1 MQQNCTKAK
10 ELSVSLA
17 SVTQSR
23 HRTSVKGSSTFPS
36 GVCRG
41 ARTEAMPRE
50 RNNDG
55 EEGRASMRGRIDAR
69 GAPGT
74 EPMVPKPGLY
84 RRGLLKSLTIWAIPL
99 FLLHDRRNGH
109 SSLFVSLPRSP
120 AHCVAPANTY
130 LTPTSDPRSAPLPGI
145 VSTNVPRRN
154 SVHKSRRR
162 WQVPECSHDLG
173 GWGDGGWYRS
183 HDTGCLPLTPPHG
196 RPSLPTR
203 ARLTGFLHPS

>member
-17 SVTQSR
+17 SITQSLR
-23 HRTSVKGSSTFPS
+23 RTSVKGSSTFPS

-69 GAPGT
+69 GAPGI
-74 EPMVPKPGLY
+74 ELMVPKPGLY
-84 RRGLLKSLTIWAIPL
+84 RRGLLKSLTTWAIPL
-99 FLLHDRRNGH
+99 FFLHDRRRGH

-120 AHCVAPANTY
+120 AHFVALANTY
-130 LTPTSDPRSAPLPGI
+130 ITLTSDQRSAPLPGI
-145 VSTNVPRRN
+145 LSTKLPRGN
-154 SVHKSRRR
+154 SVHKIASALASAGPLAR
-162 WQVPECSHDLG
+162 QG
-173 GWGDGGWYRS
+173 G
-183 HDTGCLPLTPPHG
+183 
-196 RPSLPTR
+196 
-203 ARLTGFLHPS
+203 

>member
-10 ELSVSLA
+10 ELSGSLA
-17 SVTQSR
+17 SITQPR
-23 HRTSVKGSSTFPS
+23 RRTSVKGSSTCLS

-69 GAPGT
+69 GAPGIGQ
-74 EPMVPKPGLY
+74 MVPKPGLY
-84 RRGLLKSLTIWAIPL
+84 RRGLLKSLTTWAIPL
-99 FLLHDRRNGH
+99 FVLHDRRIGH

-120 AHCVAPANTY
+120 AHCVGPANTY
-130 LTPTSDPRSAPLPGI
+130 LTPTSDPRLSPLPGI
-145 VSTNVPRRN
+145 VSTNLLRRN

-162 WQVPECSHDLG
+162 WQVLECSHDQG
-173 GWGDGGWYRS
+173 GTGDGGWYRS
-183 HDTGCLPLTPPHG
+183 HDTGCLP
-196 RPSLPTR
+196 
-203 ARLTGFLHPS
+203 